1 MNCNTNNGCEENPQ
15 TCTEGSDCC
24 QNTCI
29 TGQRPQCTRSRT
41 MLLLVTLGIIGLSLA
56 SML

>member
-1 MNCNTNNGCEENPQ
+1 MNCDTDNCCEENPQ
-15 TCTEGSDCC
+15 ACGKGSDCC
-24 QNTCI
+24 PNACR
-29 TGQRPQCTRSRT
+29 TGQRPQCTRSRA

>member
-1 MNCNTNNGCEENPQ
+1 MNCDTNNCCEENPQ
-15 TCTEGSDCC
+15 TCGKGSDCC
-24 QNTCI
+24 QNKCR
-29 TGQRPQCTRSRT
+29 TGRRPQCTRSRA